1 MHKSGL
7 ITALMLIGLTLGVLF
22 GVVIHDDL
30 DAALQTA
37 GFTKPLVWALLQVQ
51 SALNIEPV
59 VKTGNFTFE
68 WLRDLGTLI
77 LIRPLMLMII
87 PLVLVSVVLGVT
99 SIGDPAKLGL
109 VGGATLLY
117 YLVTMLLA
125 ATLAAISVSTF
136 RPGDLPPDQQQA
148 LTARAEAEYQASDVA
163 GKIGQA
169 KQEKKSTL
177 GGAWGNLIDQMVP
190 TNVVREMA
198 EGRTLGVIVFAL
210 LLGLALAAGGAA
222 TEPAVR
228 VFAALFD
235 AIMRIIGWI
244 IWLLPIGVFLLVSWT
259 VGKAGLGVIAGP
271 MGKFM
276 LLVMAGL
283 GVHAFIVL
291 PFVLAVTARV
301 NPFKF
306 TWACRKALLTAFG
319 TSSSSASLPVT
330 LRVAETEAGCS
341 KRATNFVVPL
351 GATVNMNGTALFE
364 AVAVVF
370 LCQLYGI
377 NLEFTELVIIVIT
390 ATLAAIGAAGIP
402 AAGLVTMVIV
412 INAVNLSL
420 DARGLPTLPEAA
432 IGVIIGV
439 DRILDMCRTMVNVWG
454 DMVGARIITQLAP
467 DPPPPVAAAPAPMT
481 AEVAQ

>member
-7 ITALMLIGLTLGVLF
+7 ITILMLIGLTLGVLF
-22 GVVIHDDL
+22 GVIVHTDL
-30 DAALQTA
+30 DAALANAGVVMKPIIRVLLWLQTA
-37 GFTKPLVWALLQVQ
+37 MG
-51 SALNIEPV
+51 IEPV
-59 VKTGNFTFE
+59 EKSGQFNFE
-68 WLRDLGTLI
+68 WLRDLGTLV

-87 PLVLVSVVLGVT
+87 PLVFVSVVLGVT

-125 ATLAAISVSTF
+125 AVLAAVSVSTF
-136 RPGDLPPDQQQA
+136 RPGDLPPEQREA
-148 LTARAEAEYQASDVA
+148 LTARAETDYQTSDVA
-163 GKIGQA
+163 ENIGRA
-169 KQEKKSTL
+169 KSENKSSL
-177 GGAWGNLIDQMVP
+177 PGAWNNLIDQMIP
-190 TNVVREMA
+190 TNIVKEMA

-210 LLGLALAAGGAA
+210 LLGLALAAGGSA
-222 TEPAVR
+222 TEPAVK

-235 AIMRIIGWI
+235 AIMRLIGWI
-244 IWLLPIGVFLLVSWT
+244 IWLLPIGVFLLVAHT
-259 VGKAGLGVIAGP
+259 VGKVGLGAIVGP
-271 MGKFM
+271 LGKFM
-276 LLVMAGL
+276 LLVIAGL
-283 GVHAFIVL
+283 FVHAFIVL
-291 PFVLAVTARV
+291 PIVLAITARV
-301 NPFKF
+301 NPYKF
-306 TWACRKALLTAFG
+306 VWDCRKALLTAFG
-319 TSSSSASLPVT
+319 TSSSSATMPVT
-330 LRVAETEAGCS
+330 LKVCETEAGCS

-351 GATVNMNGTALFE
+351 GATINMGGTALFE

-377 NLEFTELVIIVIT
+377 DLEFTELVIVVIT

-420 DARGLPTLPEAA
+420 ETRGLPRLPEAA

-454 DMVGARIITQLAP
+454 DMVGAKIMTKLAP
-467 DPPPPVAAAPAPMT
+467 DTVEELEKARA
-481 AEVAQ
+481 